1 MACVNVPGQALAPIS
16 RLMARVWGNGDN
28 ANAYKVAFTK
38 PKSSCAVEV
47 TDTKNEKHDASA
59 EASAP
64 KARRNK
70 DGGTRNTRRRTWAV
84 RGREEQWATVPEGS
98 GLATQ
103 CAFFG
108 GTSFVNELQ
117 LRIHKVSAY
126 LEILIALERRLD
138 AGCQFHNP
146 RLVHQ
151 LRERVFIPET
161 GFVNASKCRWR
172 QFEVQVPGSQ
182 DWYDLSEVYGA
193 EVEASQLQRFFVY
206 WLSVPTTLTLDE
218 ILEGLRALRSKSRL
232 SRWTGHSQDEG
243 PTLPRAARW
252 YKELGRSLRK
262 APSSDLQVFRD
273 EALIYVAGTERNWR
287 KAPECLWIK
296 PEKCP
301 EGWSTDREELSAQ
314 YGHDPLLKEVFTERL
329 GVPISVRFTCTSD
342 APVAPVA
349 LQGQPLWIL
358 DEGEVPEARNFI
370 DTSERRPSNE
380 VITDGEA
387 DPGSLDEEPLGTEPT
402 APVSEGEVS
411 PNPDAADAAAPSPPS
426 PPEPV
431 EPPSL
436 EPEENGAEQL
446 AEPEPPEEAAK
457 RERENTAEDGR
468 RPYVESNVQLRGVAA
483 DGREERRRMLERLAR
498 SVKSLKDERQMI
510 SKANKVKHHSEVC
523 VDCNPHHDLVQV
535 GYLESP
541 MATEVFIPVWVERSG
556 QKSAMDRLKVSM
568 SSQALYRFA
577 DLLMAVSS
585 IFSVPCHRQVHIFEE
600 DTQTVAFNSGALFFN
615 LRFFTEECHDQ
626 SWEEAVSFWTVS
638 FAHELAHFE
647 SPVHDRQHGRA
658 MEMSQRA
665 ILPRIPQIL
674 ARPWGAAP
682 GSAAVAY
689 RTWKLRATDGGLI

>member
-1 MACVNVPGQALAPIS
+1 MLV
-16 RLMARVWGNGDN
+16 D
-28 ANAYKVAFTK
+28 
-38 PKSSCAVEV
+38 
-47 TDTKNEKHDASA
+47 H
-59 EASAP
+59 
-64 KARRNK
+64 
-70 DGGTRNTRRRTWAV
+70 
-84 RGREEQWATVPEGS
+84 
-98 GLATQ
+98 
-103 CAFFG
+103 
-108 GTSFVNELQ
+108 
-117 LRIHKVSAY
+117 LR
-126 LEILIALERRLD
+126 
-138 AGCQFHNP
+138 
-146 RLVHQ
+146 
-151 LRERVFIPET
+151 
-161 GFVNASKCRWR
+161 
-172 QFEVQVPGSQ
+172 
-182 DWYDLSEVYGA
+182 
-193 EVEASQLQRFFVY
+193 
-206 WLSVPTTLTLDE
+206 PTTLTLDE

-370 DTSERRPSNE
+370 DTSERRLG

-577 DLLMAVSS
+577 DLLMVSRHADANVR
-585 IFSVPCHRQVHIFEE
+585 FCLEL
-600 DTQTVAFNSGALFFN
+600 QT
-615 LRFFTEECHDQ
+615 
-626 SWEEAVSFWTVS
+626 
-638 FAHELAHFE
+638 
-647 SPVHDRQHGRA
+647 
-658 MEMSQRA
+658 
-665 ILPRIPQIL
+665 
-674 ARPWGAAP
+674 GAA
-682 GSAAVAY
+682 GMRVAGILIY
-689 RTWKLRATDGGLI
+689 DGEKCHPHSPRSCSLTMSCMMV